1 MPLRE
6 EEEEAHGCSDAG
18 VDIAGTSAERA
29 MSSGK
34 ATAMS
39 LSTARE
45 RAGAAQVAPPPS
57 VQQPQVQV
65 QAQAGRRDSQLK
77 DFKWPF
83 RDVRLG
89 MRNIQLINWDV
100 RLPFFGNANTE
111 DAVTALNHV
120 YAGTAARTISQVET
134 RSLSVHVYLYAFFSM
149 LIDPGIHM
157 F

>member
-1 MPLRE
+1 MR

-18 VDIAGTSAERA
+18 VDIAGTAAERA

-45 RAGAAQVAPPPS
+45 RAGAAQVAPPS
-57 VQQPQVQV
+57 VQQQQVQV

-100 RLPFFGNANTE
+100 RLPFFGNANPE

-134 RSLSVHVYLYAFFSM
+134 CSLFVHVYLYAFFS
-149 LIDPGIHM
+149 LWIDTGMHL